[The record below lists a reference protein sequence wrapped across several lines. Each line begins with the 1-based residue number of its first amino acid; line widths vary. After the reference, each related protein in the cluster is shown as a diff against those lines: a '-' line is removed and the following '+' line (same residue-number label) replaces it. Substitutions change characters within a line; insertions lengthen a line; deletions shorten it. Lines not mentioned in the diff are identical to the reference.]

1 MSRAF
6 LNEDKFE
13 QAGDEL
19 VERPISPHPNYVT
32 PLGLQQLQE
41 EATRLETL
49 RQALIAKKDDSFAAQ
64 KKAEVE
70 RDLRYFSARLESAIY
85 IDPAQQPRDEV
96 RFGAMVDLED
106 EDGEAHIYRIV
117 GEDEADIAQNKVSWV
132 SPLAK
137 ALIGHKIGDSVT
149 WRRPAG
155 NLLLEIIDI
164 RYPETNEERTSA

>member
-32 PLGLQQLQE
+32 PHGLRLLQE
-41 EATRLETL
+41 EAMRLESL
-49 RQALIAKKDDSFAAQ
+49 RQDLASNKDDSFAAQ

-70 RDLRYFSARLESAIY
+70 RDLRYYAARLESAIY
-85 IDPAQQPRDEV
+85 IDPSTQPADEV
-96 RFGAMVDLED
+96 RFGAIVSLED
-106 EDGEAHIYRIV
+106 ENGDAHHYAIV
-117 GEDEADIAQNKVSWV
+117 GEDEADVAHNQVSWV
-132 SPLAK
+132 SPLAR
-137 ALIGHKIGDSVT
+137 ALIGHKVGDSVI

-155 NLLLEIIDI
+155 DMALEITGI
-164 RYPETNEERTSA
+164 RYPTHEESA